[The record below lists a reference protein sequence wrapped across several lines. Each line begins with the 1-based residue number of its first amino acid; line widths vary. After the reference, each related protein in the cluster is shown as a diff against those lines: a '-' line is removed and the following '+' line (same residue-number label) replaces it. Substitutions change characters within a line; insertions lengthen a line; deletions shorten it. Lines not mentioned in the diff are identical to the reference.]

1 MKPPLIKPDSAISQS
16 NDRNIPIASVIVAI
30 ALALFVAMP
39 VIAVGA
45 AVAIRVFCW
54 IAGVC

>member
-1 MKPPLIKPDSAISQS
+1 MKPPVIKPDSAISQS

-45 AVAIRVFCW
+45 AVAIRAFCW